1 MGHCPH
7 LQMSFQLL
15 TSRWFTMFQ
24 HPGPEDAEVPYGD
37 ATPVDYFL
45 EIAIDLQSFLFSYMF
60 NVING
65 ILKWRYCTI

>member
-1 MGHCPH
+1 M
-7 LQMSFQLL
+7 L
-15 TSRWFTMFQ
+15 Q

-45 EIAIDLQSFLFSYMF
+45 EIAIDLQSFLFFYMF